1 MKRTKLILIIQIIVS
16 VGLSVGAFI
25 WKNSVSKNIVGYVET
40 VSLSSMYDS
49 LDNMPVIEINCE
61 DDWFAFST
69 KVNSG
74 ESFENCVISLNADLD
89 FSKCNSIVPTGTEDT
104 PFAGYFH
111 GNGYTLNNI
120 TISSSEEHVGLFG
133 YTSYAAIRDLN
144 LANCQIISDE
154 TKATGG
160 IVGFSEGGSIV
171 NCSFIG
177 NVNADEG
184 SVGGIAGISHS
195 VIAFCTSQGTIVGS
209 TSMMSIGGI
218 ACRSGGI
225 AGASTYIVCNCLNY
239 AEVYVGDNDPFDY
252 ESGGIVGS
260 NYGTIESCSNYGRI
274 NGAGIVNSSNDS
286 SVVRGCFNYGN
297 TYSGIVIH
305 SSGSVTQCVNF
316 GKTTGRYAADIASWC
331 GSSLGEYDYGEITQ
345 CLYSNTSGTGAIRKS
360 YCEYG
365 LIGNNFHIAPLSD
378 EQQITVK
385 ELLESSNYPDAFAVV
400 LSSEIHR
407 RHIVFCFLITILIL
421 SLFFVHGGLFA
432 SKKWS
437 LETKYAKAQKYLHN
451 GEHQLAYDL
460 FQQIANYKDS
470 QSLARQC
477 FERYMQQ
484 CSSTGIFEI
493 GRIGTIKIQ
502 WRKLHENATT
512 YTLIS
517 QPALIC
523 DCIHSDSV
531 PITWQ
536 ESDLHRKLNSY
547 YKAAW
552 FNDLEKDVL
561 AAEIRIL
568 TQAEVLSLLDS
579 SEQRKCMPIHFMKQ
593 ALSSNGNVYWWICRD
608 TFTKHTK
615 FPFVTAE
622 GLVSEIGKAATATN
636 IAVRPVITI
645 RKKYEKFL

>member
-40 VSLSSMYDS
+40 VSLSSMHDS
-49 LDNMPVIEINCE
+49 LDNMLVFEINCV
-61 DDWFAFST
+61 DDWFDFST

-74 ESFENCVISLNADLD
+74 KSFENYVISLNTDLD
-89 FSKCNSIVPTGTEDT
+89 FSKCESMVPVGNEDT

-111 GNGYTLNNI
+111 GNGYTLSNI
-120 TISSSEEHVGLFG
+120 TISSSEEYVGLFG
-133 YTSYAAIRDLN
+133 YTSYATIRDLN
-144 LANCQIISDE
+144 LANCQLSSDE
-154 TKATGG
+154 AKATGG
-160 IVGFSEGGSIV
+160 ITGFSDGGSIV
-171 NCSFIG
+171 NCSFDG

-184 SVGGIAGISHS
+184 SVGGISGISQS
-195 VIAFCTSQGTIVGS
+195 VIASCTSQGLIVGS

-218 ACRSGGI
+218 SCRSGGI
-225 AGASTYIVCNCLNY
+225 AGASTYIVYNCLNY

-286 SVVRGCFNYGN
+286 SVVRGCFNFGD

-331 GSSLGEYDYGEITQ
+331 GSSLDEYDYGEVTQ

-365 LIGNNFHIAPLSD
+365 LIENNFHITPLSD

-385 ELLESSNYPDAFAVV
+385 ELLESSNYQDAFAVV

-432 SKKWS
+432 SKKWN
-437 LETKYAKAQKYLHN
+437 LETKYAKAQKYMYN
-451 GEHQLAYDL
+451 GEHQLACDL

-477 FERYMQQ
+477 FERYLQQ

-493 GRIGTIKIQ
+493 GKIGTIKIQ
-502 WRKLHENATT
+502 WLKLHENATMC
-512 YTLIS
+512 TLIS

-536 ESDLHRKLNSY
+536 ESDLHQKLNSD
-547 YKAAW
+547 YKEAW

-561 AAEIRIL
+561 DAEIRIL
-568 TQAEVLSLLDS
+568 TQAEALSLFNS
-579 SEQRKCMPIHFMKQ
+579 SEQRKCMPIHFMKN
-593 ALSSNGNVYWWICRD
+593 ALSGNGNVYWWICQD
-608 TFTKHTK
+608 AFTKRAK

-622 GLVSEIGKAATATN
+622 GLVSEIGKSATAAD

-645 RKKYEKFL
+645 RKKYEKSI